1 VYSNGTCRF
10 GAFQTSSGG
19 NAGLLERRL
28 LRRDGITIEHTPD
41 AFDEVQYAADREFA
55 IRQLEQD
62 SDRFRDVNA
71 GLRRI
76 EGGSYGACLHCGS
89 AISIIRLKAVPWT
102 SCCIDCQDVAEQTK
116 VEVEPLLIQLTQPG
130 PKAMLAGESVDL
142 DSIAQSPSRSRSTR
156 LGAQSSSAAVSRWP
170 RKQSA

>member
-1 VYSNGTCRF
+1 MRHVDLEHFKQVLETMLAY
-10 GAFQTSSGG
+10 
-19 NAGLLERRL
+19 LERRL
-28 LRRDGITIEHTPD
+28 LRREGITIEHTPD

-55 IRQLEQD
+55 VRQLEQD
-62 SDRFRDVNA
+62 SVRFRDVNA
-71 GLRRI
+71 ALRRI
-76 EGGSYGACLHCGS
+76 EEGSYGACLHCGS
-89 AISIIRLKAVPWT
+89 VISIIRLKAVPWT
-102 SCCIDCQDVAEQTK
+102 PCCIDCQDVADQTTA
-116 VEVEPLLIQLTQPG
+116 EVEPLVVQLSEPG